1 MQLPA
6 VAKRASAHFV
16 ECLISHWLTRRSVR
30 TYVRCTVGRTHDVTT
45 KPKFL
50 PLMGLPKS
58 LSYGAP
64 RAELRYEGDTES
76 QTNNIVII
84 MLLLL
89 LLLRKSSP

>member
-30 TYVRCTVGRTHDVTT
+30 TYVRCTVSRTHDVIT

-50 PLMGLPKS
+50 ALMGLPKS
-58 LSYGAP
+58 LTYGAP
-64 RAELRYEGDTES
+64 RARAKGARGDP
-76 QTNNIVII
+76 
-84 MLLLL
+84 LLCLL
-89 LLLRKSSP
+89 YAY